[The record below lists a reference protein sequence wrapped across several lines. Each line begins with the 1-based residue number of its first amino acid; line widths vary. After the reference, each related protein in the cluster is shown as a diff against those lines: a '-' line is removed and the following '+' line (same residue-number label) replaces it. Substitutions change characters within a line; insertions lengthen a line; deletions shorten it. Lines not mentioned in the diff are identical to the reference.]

1 MFRTDIFD
9 IEPLTTENHEE
20 LKKEAKRIVSAKN
33 ALVVTG
39 YIENVFGDN
48 TPMFCK
54 NFTIPHL
61 LFETLKDLSYQG
73 VIRVRHQ
80 NSKSSVIANL
90 RYDYE
95 KKVYTFYSEN
105 DPEILIEL
113 SPGEFTRKF
122 NEENF

>member
-1 MFRTDIFD
+1 MFGTYIFN
-9 IEPLTTENHEE
+9 IKPLPTENHKRLE
-20 LKKEAKRIVSAKN
+20 KEVKRICSAKR
-33 ALVVTG
+33 ALVETG

-54 NFTIPHL
+54 NFTIPYL

-105 DPEILIEL
+105 APEFLIEL
-113 SPGEFTRKF
+113 FPGEFMRKF